1 LLHIERLCSVDDV
14 RVIADWRWP
23 QATGPATRTGYT
35 CSDLLALEEA
45 MSKVYLE
52 ELVGTET
59 EDGLLL
65 DGAVIRPDGV
75 EAKPVAVVWIHGF
88 TGNFYEPCIV
98 TIGRALAGYGYTLV
112 TGNNRGHHCGAT
124 LDCTDGQPLLGGWW
138 ERLDESPHAV
148 AAWINV
154 AAGLGFHRVALLGH
168 SLGAMKG
175 LYYQAQRQDPRVAGM
190 IVASPPLAAGP
201 LSPETR
207 GRAEALVADGRG
219 EDLLPWGSLGGAA
232 R

>member
-1 LLHIERLCSVDDV
+1 
-14 RVIADWRWP
+14 
-23 QATGPATRTGYT
+23 
-35 CSDLLALEEA
+35 
-45 MSKVYLE
+45 M
-52 ELVGTET
+52 
-59 EDGLLL
+59 
-65 DGAVIRPDGV
+65 IRPDGV

-124 LDCTDGQPLLGGWW
+124 LDRTDGQPVLGGGWW
-138 ERLDESPHAV
+138 ERLDESPHDV

-168 SLGAMKG
+168 SLGAMKVP
-175 LYYQAQRQDPRVAGM
+175 YYQAQRQDPRVAGM
-190 IVASPPLAAGP
+190 IVASPPLAAGR
-201 LSPETR
+201 LSPETS
-207 GRAEALVADGRG
+207 GWAEALVADGRG